1 MLPRGFRFDARDEH
15 FVIDEGFEEVVSFV
29 SGAGSMGE
37 HLSESLSREEFK
49 GPCKPQ
55 RGVNKARRHPLEQA
69 NDFVD
74 MAKQKR
80 AGIRGDRAAI
90 ETSHNF
96 VAVEASKFE
105 LRGDTV

>member
-1 MLPRGFRFDARDEH
+1 
-15 FVIDEGFEEVVSFV
+15 
-29 SGAGSMGE
+29 
-37 HLSESLSREEFK
+37 
-49 GPCKPQ
+49 
-55 RGVNKARRHPLEQA
+55 
-69 NDFVD
+69 

-96 VAVEASKFE
+96 VAVEAFKFE